1 MYNILANK
9 AVGISELKANP
20 AAILTAATTEPVA
33 ILNRNKPAGYII
45 SPEVWEA
52 LADRLED
59 MDLATIANERLND
72 GEQPVKV
79 SLDEL

>member
-1 MYNILANK
+1 MHNILANK
-9 AVGISELKANP
+9 AVGISELKQNP
-20 AAILTAATTEPVA
+20 AAILTAAAAEPVA

-59 MDLATIANERLND
+59 IELAIIAKERLND
-72 GEQPVKV
+72 GEEPVKV

>member
-1 MYNILANK
+1 MYKILANK
-9 AVGISELKANP
+9 AVGISELKAHP
-20 AAILTAATTEPVA
+20 GAVLAAAEDEPVA

-52 LADRLED
+52 LTDRLED
-59 MDLATIANERLND
+59 IELAGIANERLND
-72 GEQPVKV
+72 GEQPIKV

>member
-1 MYNILANK
+1 MHNILANK

-20 AAILTAATTEPVA
+20 AAILTAAATEPVA

-59 MDLATIANERLND
+59 IDLATVANERLND

-79 SLDEL
+79 ALDEL

>member
-20 AAILTAATTEPVA
+20 AAVLTAALDEPVA
-33 ILNRNKPAGYII
+33 ILNRNKPAGYIV

-52 LADRLED
+52 IAERLED
-59 MDLATIANERLND
+59 IELTAIAGQRLND
-72 GEQPVKV
+72 GDQPVKV